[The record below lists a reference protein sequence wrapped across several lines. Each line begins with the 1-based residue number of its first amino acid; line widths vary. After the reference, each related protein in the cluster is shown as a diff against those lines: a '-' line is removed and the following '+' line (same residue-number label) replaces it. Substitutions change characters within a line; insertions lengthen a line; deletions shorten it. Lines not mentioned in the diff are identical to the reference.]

1 MAQGNITQSVDIT
14 ASLDVPARSTPD
26 SFENLAIIEA
36 DIERVFGGGGSQAEV
51 QVVFDGFLSQDEKDQ
66 IDSFV
71 QSGPRDDN
79 FVEYDSPA
87 GRRANQLTLTVD
99 VTSTVLT
106 ATETAETT
114 RTLFTGTVIKV
125 TESAERKVT
134 ISAIDRRHEL
144 NRNMVQLDISEPT
157 PIEAVVKQVLDSTNN
172 TGLQLDSDQYNIQ
185 SLQQATASRTGV
197 SAGDSQPVRVNNL
210 SYGVERHTTAYQV
223 LQDLAKKANATI
235 HIDNNN
241 VINFV
246 RFPSHVQYDS
256 ASMPPIVNWESGEN
270 ETENDVV
277 VKSPYDETGGGG
289 LYTPMAEESIEETS
303 QAVPPGKLQN
313 EVNVFSRNAVRNA
326 REYEL
331 LSDEL
336 LKDSGT
342 IRVVGD
348 PAIEPYDMFEL
359 DEQSV
364 DGFAPISHGNYMAKT
379 VRHVISQ
386 QDGYLTELALGE
398 DPRKL
403 FEQFATSAS
412 STAAIDD
419 SEENAGDGGSLW
431 KDAFLSGF
439 KESVVR
445 TASPVSVP
453 DELL

>member
-14 ASLDVPARSTPD
+14 ASLDVAARSTPD
-26 SFENLAIIEA
+26 SFDNLAVVEA
-36 DIERVFGGGGSQAEV
+36 EIERVFGGGGSQAEV
-51 QVVFDGFLSQDEKDQ
+51 QVVFDGFLSEDEKDQ

-87 GRRANQLTLTVD
+87 GRRANQLTLTVE

-106 ATETAETT
+106 PTETAETT
-114 RTLFTGTVIKV
+114 RTIFTGTVIKV
-125 TESAERKVT
+125 VESAERKVT

-172 TGLQLDSDQYNIQ
+172 TGLQLDSDEYNIQ

-256 ASMPPIVNWESGEN
+256 KSMPPIVSWESGEN

-277 VKSPYDETGGGG
+277 VKSPYDETGTG
-289 LYTPMAEESIEETS
+289 LYTPTAQEDVEETS

-313 EVNVFSRNAVRNA
+313 EVNVFSRNAVRNV

-331 LSDEL
+331 LSNEL
-336 LKDSGT
+336 MKDSGT

-348 PAIEPYDMFEL
+348 PELQPYDMFKL

-364 DGFAPISHGNYMAKT
+364 NAFSPITYGNYMAKT
-379 VRHVISQ
+379 VRHIISQ
-386 QDGYLTELALGE
+386 QDGYITELELGE
-398 DPRKL
+398 DPREL
-403 FEQFATSAS
+403 FEQFAASAS
-412 STAAIDD
+412 STAAVNNSEKSAED
-419 SEENAGDGGSLW
+419 SGNPWIST
-431 KDAFLSGF
+431 FFSNF
-439 KESVVR
+439 KEGVVR
-445 TASPVSVP
+445 AASPVSVP

>member
-1 MAQGNITQSVDIT
+1 MAQGNITQSVDVT

-26 SFENLAIIEA
+26 SFDKLAVVEA
-36 DIERVFGGGGSQAEV
+36 EIERVFGGGGSQAEV
-51 QVVFDGFLSQDEKDQ
+51 QVVFDGFLSQAQKDQ
-66 IDSFV
+66 IDSFI

-87 GRRANQLTLTVD
+87 GRRANQLTLTVS
-99 VTSTVLT
+99 VTTTLLT
-106 ATETAETT
+106 ASDTTEVT
-114 RTLFTGTVIKV
+114 RTIFTGTVIKV
-125 TESAERKVT
+125 AESAERKVT

-185 SLQQATASRTGV
+185 SLQQSTASRTGV

-210 SYGVERHTTAYQV
+210 SYGVERHTTAYKV

-235 HIDNNN
+235 HIDNEN

-246 RFPSHVQYDS
+246 RFPSHVQYNS
-256 ASMPPIVNWESGEN
+256 SSMPPIVSWESGEN

-277 VKSPYDETGGGG
+277 VKSPYDETGLG
-289 LYTPMAEESIEETS
+289 LYTPMSQEDVEETS

-313 EVNVFSRNAVRNA
+313 EVNVFSRNAVRNV

-336 LKDSGT
+336 MKDSGT
-342 IRVVGD
+342 VRVVGD
-348 PAIEPYDMFEL
+348 PELEPYDMFEL
-359 DEQSV
+359 DGQSV
-364 DGFAPISHGNYMAKT
+364 DAFAPISYGNYMAKT
-379 VRHVISQ
+379 VRHIISQ
-386 QDGYLTELALGE
+386 QDGYVTELELGK

-403 FEQFATSAS
+403 FEQFASSAS
-412 STAAIDD
+412 RTSDINS
-419 SEENAGDGGSLW
+419 SEETGGGGLW
-431 KDAFLSGF
+431 DAFVANTAEAVT
-439 KESVVR
+439 K
-445 TASPVSVP
+445 TASPIPVP